1 MECPLFPRFGN
12 LWSWNSSVKPISVVM
27 SAFHAS
33 GTVGLA
39 IRSTLLSMK
48 SVDELIVVVGEAD
61 TETLDAVGQIK
72 DSRIQLVIAS
82 DEASF
87 PAKLNLGVMNSKND
101 LIARMDADDL
111 TLPWR
116 FWLQRKAMASGTVAI
131 YCSTMVIFGTELRP
145 LPVMA
150 QLPIRLNSPEINEQ
164 LCFANPIP
172 HPTVIMR
179 KEVLGFLGGYVE
191 KPGEDIDLWLRAAI
205 SGFKIRRMAIPTV
218 LYRFSKTSLSRQAD
232 VKRGINEDSTFQKN
246 RIELA
251 LKLGLIQKPPSHL
264 GDYNKPDEIDLARK
278 RKLNWKTR
286 LAMLSLGLNS

>member
-1 MECPLFPRFGN
+1 
-12 LWSWNSSVKPISVVM
+12 M

-33 GTVGLA
+33 RTVGLA

-61 TETLDAVGQIK
+61 TETLEAVRQIK
-72 DSRIQLVIAS
+72 DLRIHLVIAN

-87 PAKLNLGVMNSKND
+87 PAKLNLGIMYSKND
-101 LIARMDADDL
+101 LIARMDADDV

-116 FWLQRKAMASGTVAI
+116 FLLQRKGMASGAVAI

-145 LPVMA
+145 LPIMP
-150 QLPIRLNSPEINEQ
+150 QLPIRLNSPEISEQ
-164 LCFANPIP
+164 LCFTNPVP

-179 KEVLGFLGGYVE
+179 REVLGILGGYID
-191 KPGEDIDLWLRAAI
+191 KPGEDMDLWLRAAI

-218 LYRFSKTSLSRQAD
+218 LYRFSKTSLSRQGE
-232 VKRGINEDSTFQKN
+232 VKRGIDEDRTFQKN
-246 RIELA
+246 RVELA
-251 LKLGLIQKPPSHL
+251 VKLGLIQKSLSAP
-264 GDYNKPDEIDLARK
+264 GDFDEPGEINLTGV

-286 LAMLSLGLNS
+286 LAMLSLRLNS